1 MIKTLSDTDYGLIGC
16 PLGHSQSKSFFT
28 ELFARTGSGERYDN
42 FELAELSPEA
52 LYSLVLLNP
61 KLKGFNVTAPYKV
74 DIMQYLDHISPEAE
88 RAGAVNTVKIIR
100 AADGRVLSLEGYN
113 TDVDGFKESVAD
125 MTSRLSDGQGAL
137 VLGTGGA
144 SKAVAEALRQLGIGS
159 LRVSLSL
166 IHI

>member
-1 MIKTLSDTDYGLIGC
+1 M
-16 PLGHSQSKSFFT
+16 
-28 ELFARTGSGERYDN
+28 
-42 FELAELSPEA
+42 
-52 LYSLVLLNP
+52 
-61 KLKGFNVTAPYKV
+61 
-74 DIMQYLDHISPEAE
+74 
-88 RAGAVNTVKIIR
+88 NTVKIIR

-159 LRVSLSL
+159 LRYRATKSVSASYATATSQPTHCMR
-166 IHI
+166 IRS